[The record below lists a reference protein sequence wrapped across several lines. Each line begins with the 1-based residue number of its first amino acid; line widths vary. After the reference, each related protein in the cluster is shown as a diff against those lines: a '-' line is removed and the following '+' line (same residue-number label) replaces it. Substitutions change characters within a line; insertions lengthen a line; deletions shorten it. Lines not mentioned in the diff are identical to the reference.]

1 MSFLELVKFIIE
13 NIKRQGGRVILTSLG
28 VMIGSASIIL
38 LVALV
43 GGLQQTATAQFTNNA
58 SLTEIEVNAG
68 FSGAISMM
76 AGGGGGGVPDM
87 GGAPGGGSTVR
98 TSSSTDVDE
107 LTLTEDVIDQ
117 ILAMDHVTNVVANQS
132 ISGNSTLVYEKY
144 QGRVSL
150 SGVDVDDLSELGLA
164 ADEGESELSAGT
176 IILGASVTDN
186 MYRPNYS
193 GSDATMTTDLLG
205 KQIKLQIS
213 KNTTSG
219 RTTKTVRF
227 RVVGILAESGD
238 TSDYAAYI
246 TMNDADNIVS
256 WVNGERVNHST
267 DGYSSLTV
275 RVDDSDNVL
284 DVADVITNLGYQT
297 QTAQSFLENVNS
309 LFTALQVVF
318 GGVGAI
324 TLLVA
329 AIGIANTMTMA
340 IMERTK
346 EIGLLKALGA
356 TNKDILSLFIGEAA
370 GIGLLGGVGGVVLSL
385 LLGTVINA
393 LGGSYLAEQ
402 ASSSG
407 TTVST
412 TMLYMPFYLHLF
424 ALVFSTV
431 IGSISGL
438 YPALRA
444 QSLPPVIALKY
455 E

>member
-87 GGAPGGGSTVR
+87 GGALGGGSTVR

-176 IILGASVTDN
+176 IILGASVTYN

-205 KQIKLQIS
+205 KQVKLQIS

-284 DVADVITNLGYQT
+284 DVADEITNLGYQT

-370 GIGLLGGVGGVVLSL
+370 GIGLLGGIGGVVLSL